1 MFKFILY
8 MYYLFIYIIYMSFI
22 NNYSNHLKY
31 IVSIIEIITYTVAV
45 IIISISIIYSIFILV
60 KEFNNVNLAFEDT
73 RLSLG
78 ESISLALSFILA
90 IEILKIFYIKNY
102 KQLIIIVVLTLLKLT
117 INYFLTFEIDNIQK
131 KRNLI
136 KYNHKIHT
144 QK

>member
-1 MFKFILY
+1 
-8 MYYLFIYIIYMSFI
+8 MSFI

-45 IIISISIIYSIFILV
+45 IIISISIIYSIFIFV

-136 KYNHKIHT
+136 KYNHKFHT